1 MNRFYRV
8 VAIVLVSG
16 VLLACGESTTATEYV
31 NKARRYLDDGESV
44 AATIEL
50 KNALKSDAENAEA
63 RWLLG
68 KIYYDLNDMPSA
80 DKELRYA
87 RQLGVRAEQ
96 VLPILAQ
103 AFLKQAKFA
112 ELQALSVDNLGG
124 ESLATLLSAQALG
137 RLAQG
142 EVTEAGELIERA
154 VGEAPDL
161 AYAQMAKAYLLP
173 VDGGEALVRAQLDVV
188 FALEPEYAPALS
200 LLGDLEM
207 RQGRLETAE
216 QAYSRALEST
226 LNSTDKFND
235 HLKRALVLV
244 ALQKYDRA
252 QDDVSY
258 LLTRAPKHPSVNYVQ
273 GLIYFQ
279 QKKLLEAKAALD
291 LALPAKGRYPQV
303 LYYLAAVHLLEGNQ
317 EQAAAYIGEFHA
329 IAPGNVAGRK
339 LLAKIRLDEKNY
351 TEVEALVRPVLALG
365 LNDAGAMNLLA
376 NALLRQGKTD
386 EAVDLLSEIAEL
398 DPDSP
403 VAQMRLGAGL
413 LASGEQAGV
422 EHIESA
428 LRLNPDYQQ
437 GEILL
442 VLNYLRQNELEKAL
456 QAAEAY
462 RQRQPGI
469 ATPYNLLGRVHMT
482 AKRKAE
488 AREAFQRAREVAP
501 GDPFA
506 CQSLALFAMQ
516 DQQHSVAEGYYQEI
530 LAHHKDNLP
539 ALLKLAALK
548 QLDGDE
554 TAMLVYLE
562 RGMEA
567 NPSAYQPRLI
577 LARYYLSKD
586 RPEKVAVLLSGLNTG
601 ADNPEALYLLGQAQ
615 LAEEDFHSAQ
625 ASFEKLLSLKPNAA
639 KGYYLLARAYDGT
652 GRHQDVEAALG
663 KSIDLAPEYIEP
675 RVALARLSLKQ
686 GNNQVFERQLGKLE
700 ALAPDSPVIWQLQI
714 ARAKLKGDEAAVLAV
729 YKNAYQQL
737 PSTATLLGLAGQK
750 LARGDRDGALSLYK
764 SWLTDHPG
772 DVAVG
777 LALANSQVEMN
788 DTAAAITQYRQVL
801 NNDGDNLIALNNLAW
816 FLRDSE
822 PRQAVKYALRAVD
835 IDSESAAVQDTLAMA
850 LLADGQ
856 HKEAKNAIAKAL
868 GKTPDDASMR
878 YHRVLINLASGQ
890 TNSGLSEL
898 KRLLK
903 TQEQFPER
911 GDAEALMV
919 RLSSGL

>member
-1 MNRFYRV
+1 MNRFYHV
-8 VAIVLVSG
+8 VAILLVSG
-16 VLLACGESTTATEYV
+16 VLLGCGENITATEYV
-31 NKARRYLDDGESV
+31 DNAKRHLVDGELT

-50 KNALKSDAENAEA
+50 KNALKSEADNAEA

-80 DKELRYA
+80 DKELRRA
-87 RQLGVRAEQ
+87 RQLGVPAEQ
-96 VLPILAQ
+96 VSPLLAQ
-103 AFLKQAKFA
+103 AFLKQGKFA
-112 ELQALSVDNLGG
+112 ELEALSVESLGG
-124 ESLATLLSAQALG
+124 EPLATLLSAQGLG
-137 RLAQG
+137 HLAQG
-142 EVTEAGELIERA
+142 ELAEAGELIGRA
-154 VGEAPDL
+154 IGEASDL
-161 AYAQMAKAYLLP
+161 AYAQMAKAHLLQA
-173 VDGGEALVRAQLDVV
+173 GGDEALIRAQLDVI

-207 RQGRLETAE
+207 RQNRLEAAE
-216 QAYSRALEST
+216 KAYGRALEST

-244 ALQKYDRA
+244 ALQKHDRA

-279 QKKLLEAKAALD
+279 QKNLVEAKAALD

-303 LYYLAAVHLLEGNQ
+303 LYYLAAVHLLEGNR

-386 EAVDLLSEIAEL
+386 EAIDLLSEVAEL
-398 DPDSP
+398 APDSS

-428 LRLNPDYQQ
+428 LRLDPDYQQ

-462 RQRQPGI
+462 RQRQPDI
-469 ATPYNLLGRVHMT
+469 ATPHNLLGRVHMM

-488 AREAFQRAREVAP
+488 ARKAFQRAREVAP

-516 DQQHSVAEGYYQEI
+516 EQQHSVAEGLYQEV

-554 TAMLVYLE
+554 VGMLEYLE
-562 RGMEA
+562 RGMETS
-567 NPSAYQPRLI
+567 PSAAQPRLV
-577 LARYYLSKD
+577 LARYYLSQD
-586 RPEKVAVLLSGLNTG
+586 RPEKVAVLLSGLNVG
-601 ADNPEALYLLGQAQ
+601 AGNPEVSHLLGQAQ
-615 LAEEDFHSAQ
+615 LAEGDFHSAQ
-625 ASFEKLLSLKPNAA
+625 ASFEKLLLLKPNAA
-639 KGYYLLARAYDGT
+639 KGHYLLARAYEGA
-652 GRHQDVEAALG
+652 GRHQDVEAALV
-663 KSIDLAPEYIEP
+663 KAIDLAPEYIEP

-686 GNNQVFERQLGKLE
+686 GNNQIFERQLEQLE
-700 ALAPDSPVIWQLQI
+700 LLAPDSPVIWQLQI
-714 ARAKLKGDEAAVLAV
+714 ARAKLKGDEAAVLSV
-729 YKNAYQQL
+729 YKKAYKQR
-737 PSTATLLGLAGQK
+737 PGTGTLLGLAGQK
-750 LARGDRDGALSLYK
+750 LARSDKNGALSLYR
-764 SWLTDHPG
+764 SWLTDHPD
-772 DVAVG
+772 DVPVG
-777 LALANSQVEMN
+777 LALADLQIKMN
-788 DTAAAITQYRQVL
+788 DMAAAITQYRQVL
-801 NNDGDNLIALNNLAW
+801 NNDESNLIALNNLAW

-822 PRQAVKYALRAVD
+822 PSLAVNYALRAVA
-835 IDSESAAVQDTLAMA
+835 IDGESAAVQDTLAMA
-850 LLADGQ
+850 LLADDRL
-856 HKEAKNAIAKAL
+856 KEAKNAIAKAL
-868 GKTPDDASMR
+868 GKTPDNPSMR
-878 YHRVLINLASGQ
+878 FHRILINLASGQ
-890 TNSGLSEL
+890 KSSGLSEL
-898 KRLLK
+898 QRLLK
-903 TQEQFPER
+903 AQEAFPER
-911 GDAEALMV
+911 AEAETLLIKLG
-919 RLSSGL
+919 RGL